1 MSGAPAARPLAVVAE
16 RATPGGDRV
25 ERVRALLRPE
35 FLVEVW
41 QAEGEVF
48 APPREHP
55 LLGLRK
61 CVVTGCEA
69 GVRTPNT
76 ELCRLCAGKF
86 KVSGLA
92 MERFTA
98 IPANKISK
106 GERFCRVP
114 GCPRPS
120 HLRVRFCHVHYLRWR
135 QARQSPE
142 EFAASPAAVPLP
154 SFGECLV
161 VSCSRAACGTRGLCA
176 AHRARWQAVVKQ
188 EPATDFRRWLR
199 IAGPVNA
206 DHFVIFKGLAERVQ
220 MELLLGL
227 QLRTDAGIR
236 TLVTALR
243 PVVAVLRR
251 TGADSLADLD
261 ESLIKQTRH
270 DASVL
275 ARHLVTAVQR
285 ATTSPDEE
293 QRHDVWDLG
302 VLGLGGWLR
311 FTPVSQEWLR
321 ETAKLWAADEIPR
334 HRGRQAARTCKE
346 AVAVLGELSASLRL
360 TRDDRGED
368 PAALSRRDIVAF
380 TNRLAHQQRTGQ
392 TSEKKRLR
400 YCRSLRQFLADIR
413 AMGLTRPGGIA
424 AGLPDDVIM
433 SRHDIPPEPDPDEQ
447 GRDLPAWVMQI
458 LDANLHVLEER
469 SGTDMRRITELMIDT
484 GRRPDEICQLRLGC
498 LAHDAHGKP
507 VLIYTDSKNHRPG
520 RRLPIAEATA
530 RIIASQQADVRAR
543 FPATPVGDLP
553 LFPRDKTNPDGTGTY
568 TEPAFTNTHRKWINA
583 VAGLLVTTVT
593 GEDGT
598 QHEQVFDRLAV
609 IPYAYRHS
617 YAQRHAD
624 QGVPPDV
631 LRDLLGHDSIQT
643 TLGYYRVTE
652 KRVRAAVD
660 RVSAHQFDNQGR
672 RVMLGIRTLLADE
685 HARMRVGQVAV
696 PFGICTE
703 PSNVKAGGQACPYK
717 FTCLGC
723 GHFRSDPSYLPELK
737 SYLQQLL
744 ADREQVQAATELQ
757 DWAKTQLTPREEEI
771 TQLRELIRRIEADLE
786 NLTEQDQV
794 LIADAVTVIRKTRQL
809 VSLGM
814 PGVRPA
820 AKTG

>member
-1 MSGAPAARPLAVVAE
+1 MTVAGPRRLALT
-16 RATPGGDRV
+16 ATEPVLSGGDRL

-35 FLVEVW
+35 FLAEVW
-41 QAEGEVF
+41 QADGQVF
-48 APPREHP
+48 APPREHR

-61 CVVTGCEA
+61 CAVVDCEA

-76 ELCRLCAGKF
+76 DLCRLCVEKF
-86 KVSGLA
+86 KVSGLP

-120 HLRVRFCHVHYLRWR
+120 HLRVRFCQTHYTQWR
-135 QARQSPE
+135 QAGLTAE
-142 EFAASPAAVPLP
+142 EFAASPAARPLP
-154 SFGECLV
+154 SFGGCLV
-161 VSCSRAACGTRGLCA
+161 VSCSRSACGSRGLCA
-176 AHRARWQAVVKQ
+176 PHQVRWQAAVKP

-199 IAGPVNA
+199 IAEPVNA
-206 DHFVIFKGLAERVQ
+206 DHFVIFKGLAEQ
-220 MELLLGL
+220 AQLELLLGL

-251 TGADSLADLD
+251 TGAARLADLD

-275 ARHLVTAVQR
+275 GRHLVTAVQR

-293 QRHDVWDLG
+293 QRNDAWDLG

-311 FTPVSQEWLR
+311 FTPVSQAWLR

-392 TSEKKRLR
+392 ISEKKRLR
-400 YCRSLRQFLADIR
+400 YCRALRQFLADIR
-413 AMGLTRPGGIA
+413 AMGLTRLGGIA

-433 SRHDIPPEPDPDEQ
+433 GRHDIPPEPDPDEQ

-458 LDANLHVLEER
+458 LDANLPVLEER
-469 SGTDMRRITELMIDT
+469 SGTDMRRMTELMIDT
-484 GRRPDEICQLRLGC
+484 GRRPDEICQLRWDC
-498 LAHDAHGKP
+498 LTRDAHGKP

-530 RIIASQQADVRAR
+530 RIIVSQQADVRAR
-543 FPATPVGDLP
+543 FSATAVSDLP

-568 TEPAFTNTHRKWINA
+568 TESAFTNTHRKWINA
-583 VAGLLVTTVT
+583 IAGLLITTVT
-593 GEDGT
+593 GEDGAL
-598 QHEQVFDRLAV
+598 HERVFDRLAV

-624 QGVPPDV
+624 EGVPPDV

-660 RVSAHQFDNQGR
+660 RVSSHQFDNEGR
-672 RVMLGIRTLLADE
+672 RVMLGIRGLLADE

-744 ADREQVQAATELQ
+744 ADRERVQAATDLQ
-757 DWAKTQLTPREEEI
+757 DWAKAQLTPREEEI
-771 TQLRELIRRIEADLE
+771 TQLRELIRRIEADVE
-786 NLTEQDQV
+786 NLTEQDQA

-814 PGVRPA
+814 PAVRPA